1 MKLYKNLKEALN
13 STSQVK
19 ALKLSISSPD
29 CPLEIFDLF
38 NLEELYLEGFVK
50 HFDIPQGAL
59 NNLKV
64 LSIKWESFEGMI
76 SSLFKLPRLENLKLI
91 NTPLQKLFLPIGYA
105 CSPLKSLT
113 LKNCE
118 LQNLPEEFSVFTTLQ
133 ELNLSGNLL
142 TELPQ
147 SFKELQSL
155 KRVNL
160 DSNQFTQFPDLIGSM
175 KKLIHLS
182 IDNNPFN
189 EQEKARIQR
198 QFNIW
203 I

>member
-13 STSQVK
+13 SASQVK

-29 CPLEIFDLF
+29 CPLEIFDF
-38 NLEELYLEGFVK
+38 SNLEELYLEGFVK
-50 HFDIPQGAL
+50 HFDIPEGAL
-59 NNLKV
+59 NNLRV
-64 LSIKWESFEGMI
+64 LSIKWEGFEGII
-76 SSLFKLPRLENLKLI
+76 SSLFKLPKLENLKLI

-118 LQNLPEEFSVFTTLQ
+118 LKKLPDEFNVFTTLE
-133 ELNLSGNLL
+133 ELNLSGNEL
-142 TELPQ
+142 TGLPHT
-147 SFKELQSL
+147 FKELHSL
-155 KRVNL
+155 KRLNL
-160 DSNQFTQFPDLIGSM
+160 DSNHFGQFPDLIGSM
-175 KKLIHLS
+175 KKLTHLS
-182 IDNNPFN
+182 IDNNLFN

-203 I
+203 V